1 MPAIA
6 STAAVQVAGVAV
18 GTTVVGEI
26 RGKGVSIVGLMP
38 DADAAFAALAQSAV
52 AGLLERRP
60 EQATL
65 LGEHAYD
72 GRLTIGTAEHYDELA
87 RWCADRL
94 AEVMA
99 IDMGPLS
106 AEYRVDAQILFAEL
120 ERVLF
125 ATTELREHEWN
136 PMLANPGR
144 AIYLLLAR
152 DFAPL
157 PARLDSLAARLAA
170 VPDALAAARSIASD
184 RMPRVHLETAI
195 SQFEG
200 TERLIGTELDRILA
214 TAPAGGAAAGGE
226 AAGRAPAGLAAART
240 AARDAIAEH
249 RRWLE
254 QRLADAARD
263 QSFREPRL
271 GPELFAR
278 KLHHTLESGTSPAEL
293 LARAQADLDET
304 TAHITETAARLAAGG
319 GDRATRLGAVGGS
332 DPAAGLAAG
341 GGEPGSQD
349 IVRRVLSELAADAP
363 DDRAILGLVG
373 RAYDQALAFSQEMGL
388 VTAHDDA
395 VDIIEMP
402 EIDRG
407 VAVAYCDAPGP
418 LEADGQPTFVAV
430 SPTPRDWPAQRV
442 RSFYREYNR
451 HLVQN
456 LVVHEAIPG
465 HVLQLGHARRFR
477 GGTPVR
483 AALRSGSFVEGW
495 AVYAEELMVRHGYP
509 GQGNPEALRMQQ
521 LKMRLRT
528 IINTILDV
536 GVHAGDLQE
545 ADAMA
550 LMTGRG
556 FQEEG
561 EAAGKWRRAQLT
573 ATQLS
578 TYYVGYTEVSDLV
591 TRLRAARPEWTE
603 RQLHDEVLAHGSPA
617 VRHLRSLL
625 LS

>member
-1 MPAIA
+1 
-6 STAAVQVAGVAV
+6 
-18 GTTVVGEI
+18 
-26 RGKGVSIVGLMP
+26 MP
-38 DADAAFAALAQSAV
+38 DADAAFATLARSTV
-52 AGLLERRP
+52 GGLLERRP
-60 EQATL
+60 ELATM
-65 LGEHAYD
+65 LGEHGHD
-72 GRLTIGTAEHYDELA
+72 DRLTIGTAAYYDELA

-94 AEVMA
+94 AAAAAVNL
-99 IDMGPLS
+99 GQLS
-106 AEYRVDAQILFAEL
+106 AEYRVDAQILFAQL

-125 ATTELREHEWN
+125 VTTELREHEWN

-157 PARLDSLAARLAA
+157 SSRLSSLASRLAA
-170 VPDALAAARSIASD
+170 VPDALAAARSIAAA
-184 RMPRVHLETAI
+184 RMPQVHLETAI
-195 SQFEG
+195 GQFEG
-200 TERLIGTELDRILA
+200 TERLIGPELDHTL
-214 TAPAGGAAAGGE
+214 AAAPD
-226 AAGRAPAGLAAART
+226 AAAPAGLLAARAAAL
-240 AARDAIAEH
+240 DAITGH

-254 QRLADAARD
+254 QRLADGGQGAGFRD
-263 QSFREPRL
+263 PRI

-278 KLHHTLESGTSPAEL
+278 KLFHTLESALSPEEL
-293 LARAQADLDET
+293 LAHAQADLDET
-304 TAHITETAARLAAGG
+304 TGQITETAARLGAGG
-319 GDRATRLGAVGGS
+319 VGRVLT
-332 DPAAGLAAG
+332 GLAAN
-341 GGEPGSQD
+341 
-349 IVRRVLSELAADAP
+349 AP
-363 DDRAILGLVG
+363 DDQTILGLVE
-373 RAYDQALAFSQEMGL
+373 RAYHQALAFIKEGGL

-430 SPTPRDWPAQRV
+430 SPTPRDWPADRV

-451 HLVQN
+451 HMVQN
-456 LVVHEAIPG
+456 LMVHEAMPG
-465 HVLQLGHARRFR
+465 HVLQLAHARRFR

-483 AALRSGSFVEGW
+483 AAFWSGSFVEGW

-509 GQGNPEALRMQQ
+509 GEGNPDALRMQQ

-536 GVHAGDLQE
+536 QLHCGELTEAG
-545 ADAMA
+545 AME

-578 TYYVGYTEVSDLV
+578 TYYVGYTEVSELV
-591 TRLRAARPEWTE
+591 AGLRAVRPEWTE
-603 RQLHDEVLAHGSPA
+603 RQVHDEVLAHGSPA
-617 VRHLRSLL
+617 VRHLRALL

>member
-1 MPAIA
+1 
-6 STAAVQVAGVAV
+6 
-18 GTTVVGEI
+18 
-26 RGKGVSIVGLMP
+26 MP
-38 DADAAFAALAQSAV
+38 DADAAFAAFAQSTV
-52 AGLLERRP
+52 DGLLERRP
-60 EQATL
+60 ELATL
-65 LGEHAYD
+65 LGEHAHD
-72 GRLTIGTAEHYDELA
+72 DRLTIGTAAHYDELA
-87 RWCADRL
+87 RWCADRFAEA
-94 AEVMA
+94 AEVNL
-99 IDMGPLS
+99 GQLS
-106 AEYRVDAQILFAEL
+106 AEYRVDAQILFAQL

-125 ATTELREHEWN
+125 VTTELREHEWN

-157 PARLDSLAARLAA
+157 PDRLNSLARRLAA
-170 VPDALAAARSIASD
+170 VPDALAAARSIAAA
-184 RMPRVHLETAI
+184 RLPRVHLETAI

-200 TERLIGTELDRILA
+200 TGRLIGPELDRTL
-214 TAPAGGAAAGGE
+214 AAAPDG
-226 AAGRAPAGLAAART
+226 AAPAGLTAART
-240 AARDAIAEH
+240 DALDAITEH

-254 QRLADAARD
+254 QRLADGAQGEGFRD
-263 QSFREPRL
+263 PRI

-278 KLHHTLESGTSPAEL
+278 KLFHTLESGTSPEEL

-304 TAHITETAARLAAGG
+304 TEQITETAARVGAGG
-319 GDRATRLGAVGGS
+319 
-332 DPAAGLAAG
+332 AG
-341 GGEPGSQD
+341 
-349 IVRRVLSELAADAP
+349 RVLSELAADAP
-363 DDRAILGLVG
+363 DDRTILGLVQ
-373 RAYDQALAFSQEMGL
+373 RAYHQALAFSKESAL

-430 SPTPRDWPAQRV
+430 SPTPRDWPEDRV

-451 HLVQN
+451 HLVQD
-456 LVVHEAIPG
+456 LVVHEAVPG
-465 HVLQLGHARRFR
+465 HVQQLAHARRFG

-483 AALRSGSFVEGW
+483 AAFWSGSFVEGW

-509 GQGNPEALRMQQ
+509 GEGNPGALRMQQ

-536 GVHAGDLQE
+536 QVHCGELTE
-545 ADAMA
+545 ASAMA

-591 TRLRAARPEWTE
+591 AGLRAAQPEWTE

-617 VRHLRSLL
+617 VRHLRALL

>member
-1 MPAIA
+1 
-6 STAAVQVAGVAV
+6 
-18 GTTVVGEI
+18 
-26 RGKGVSIVGLMP
+26 MP
-38 DADAAFAALAQSAV
+38 DADAAFAALARSAV
-52 AGLLERRP
+52 DGLLERRP
-60 EQATL
+60 ELATL
-65 LGEHAYD
+65 LGEHAHD
-72 GRLTIGTAEHYDELA
+72 DRLTIGTAAYYDELA
-87 RWCADRL
+87 RWCAGRF
-94 AEVMA
+94 AEAAAVNL
-99 IDMGPLS
+99 GQLS
-106 AEYRVDAQILFAEL
+106 AEYQVDAQILFAQL

-125 ATTELREHEWN
+125 VTTELREHEWN

-157 PARLDSLAARLAA
+157 PSRLSSLAGRLAA
-170 VPDALAAARSIASD
+170 VPDALAAARSMAAA
-184 RMPRVHLETAI
+184 RLPRVHLETAI

-200 TERLIGTELDRILA
+200 TERLVGPELDRTL
-214 TAPAGGAAAGGE
+214 AAAPD
-226 AAGRAPAGLAAART
+226 AAVPADLAAAR
-240 AARDAIAEH
+240 AVALDAITGH

-254 QRLADAARD
+254 QRLADGDQGAGFRD
-263 QSFREPRL
+263 PRI

-278 KLHHTLESGTSPAEL
+278 KLFHTLESALSPEEL

-304 TAHITETAARLAAGG
+304 TGQITETAARLGAGG
-319 GDRATRLGAVGGS
+319 AGRVLS
-332 DPAAGLAAG
+332 GLAAN
-341 GGEPGSQD
+341 
-349 IVRRVLSELAADAP
+349 AP
-363 DDRAILGLVG
+363 DDRTILGLVE
-373 RAYDQALAFSQEMGL
+373 RAYHQALAFIKEGGL

-407 VAVAYCDAPGP
+407 VAVAYCDPPGP

-430 SPTPRDWPAQRV
+430 SPTPRDWPADRV

-451 HLVQN
+451 HMVQN
-456 LVVHEAIPG
+456 LMVHEAMPG
-465 HVLQLGHARRFR
+465 HVLQLAHARRFR

-483 AALRSGSFVEGW
+483 AAFWSGSFVEGW

-509 GQGNPEALRMQQ
+509 GEGNPDALRMQQ

-536 GVHAGDLQE
+536 ELHCGELTETG
-545 ADAMA
+545 AME

-578 TYYVGYTEVSDLV
+578 TYYLGYTEVSELV
-591 TRLRAARPEWTE
+591 AGLRAAQPERTE
-603 RQLHDEVLAHGSPA
+603 RQVHDEVLAHGSPA
-617 VRHLRSLL
+617 VRHLRALL
-625 LS
+625 LG

>member
-1 MPAIA
+1 
-6 STAAVQVAGVAV
+6 
-18 GTTVVGEI
+18 
-26 RGKGVSIVGLMP
+26 MP
-38 DADAAFAALAQSAV
+38 DADAAFAAFAQSTV
-52 AGLLERRP
+52 DGLLERRP
-60 EQATL
+60 ELATL
-65 LGEHAYD
+65 LGEHAHD
-72 GRLTIGTAEHYDELA
+72 DRLTIGTAAHYDELA
-87 RWCADRL
+87 RWCADRFAEA
-94 AEVMA
+94 AEVNL
-99 IDMGPLS
+99 GQLS
-106 AEYRVDAQILFAEL
+106 AEYRVDAQILFAQL

-125 ATTELREHEWN
+125 VTTELREHEWN

-157 PARLDSLAARLAA
+157 PDRLNSLARRLAA
-170 VPDALAAARSIASD
+170 VPDALAAARSIAAA
-184 RMPRVHLETAI
+184 RLPRVHLETAI

-200 TERLIGTELDRILA
+200 TGRLIGPELDRTL
-214 TAPAGGAAAGGE
+214 AAAPDG
-226 AAGRAPAGLAAART
+226 AAPAGLTAART
-240 AARDAIAEH
+240 GALDAITEH

-254 QRLADAARD
+254 QRLADGAQGEGFRD
-263 QSFREPRL
+263 PRI

-278 KLHHTLESGTSPAEL
+278 KLFHTLESGTSPEEL

-304 TAHITETAARLAAGG
+304 TEQITETAARVGAGG
-319 GDRATRLGAVGGS
+319 
-332 DPAAGLAAG
+332 AG
-341 GGEPGSQD
+341 
-349 IVRRVLSELAADAP
+349 RVLSELAADAP
-363 DDRAILGLVG
+363 DDRTILGLVQ
-373 RAYDQALAFSQEMGL
+373 RAYHQALAFSKESAL

-430 SPTPRDWPAQRV
+430 SPTPRDWPEDRV

-451 HLVQN
+451 HLVQD
-456 LVVHEAIPG
+456 LVVHEAVPG
-465 HVLQLGHARRFR
+465 HVQQLAHARRFD

-483 AALRSGSFVEGW
+483 AAFWSGSFVEGW

-509 GQGNPEALRMQQ
+509 GEGNPGALRMQQ

-536 GVHAGDLQE
+536 QLHCGELTE
-545 ADAMA
+545 ASAMA

-591 TRLRAARPEWTE
+591 AGLRAARPEWTE

-617 VRHLRSLL
+617 VRHLRALL

>member
-1 MPAIA
+1 MI
-6 STAAVQVAGVAV
+6 
-18 GTTVVGEI
+18 
-26 RGKGVSIVGLMP
+26 SIVGLMP
-38 DADAAFAALAQSAV
+38 DADAAFAALAQSTV
-52 AGLLERRP
+52 DGLLERRP
-60 EQATL
+60 ELATL
-65 LGEHAYD
+65 LGEHAHD
-72 GRLTIGTAEHYDELA
+72 GRLTVGTAAHYEDLA
-87 RWCADRL
+87 RWSAGRL
-94 AEVMA
+94 AEVQG

-157 PARLDSLAARLAA
+157 PARLGSLAARLAA
-170 VPDALAAARSIASD
+170 VPAALAAARSVAAA
-184 RMPRVHLETAI
+184 RMPQVHLETAI

-200 TERLIGTELDRILA
+200 TGRLIGAELDRTLA
-214 TAPAGGAAAGGE
+214 AAPANAV
-226 AAGRAPAGLAAART
+226 PAGLAAAR
-240 AARDAIAEH
+240 AAALDAIAEH
-249 RRWLE
+249 RRWLA
-254 QRLADAARD
+254 QRLADGARD
-263 QSFREPRL
+263 QSFRDPRI
-271 GPELFAR
+271 GPDLFAR

-304 TAHITETAARLAAGG
+304 TGQITETAARLEGSSGGAAG
-319 GDRATRLGAVGGS
+319 VGGS
-332 DPAAGLAAG
+332 GGGAAAVADGGGAAAVAG
-341 GGEPGSQD
+341 GDLVG
-349 IVRRVLSELAADAP
+349 RVLGGLAADAP
-363 DDRAILGLVG
+363 DDRTILGLVG
-373 RAYDQALAFSQEMGL
+373 QAYHQALAFSNDRAL
-388 VTAHDDA
+388 VTASDDP

-418 LEADGQPTFVAV
+418 LEAAGQPTFVAV
-430 SPTPRDWPAQRV
+430 SPAPRDWAADRV

-483 AALRSGSFVEGW
+483 TAFRSGSFVEGW

-509 GQGNPEALRMQQ
+509 GEGNPDALRMQQ

-536 GVHAGDLQE
+536 RVHAGDLAE

-578 TYYVGYTEVSDLV
+578 TYYVGYTEVSELAAG
-591 TRLRAARPEWTE
+591 LRTARPEWTE
-603 RQLHDEVLAHGSPA
+603 RQLHDEILAHGSPA